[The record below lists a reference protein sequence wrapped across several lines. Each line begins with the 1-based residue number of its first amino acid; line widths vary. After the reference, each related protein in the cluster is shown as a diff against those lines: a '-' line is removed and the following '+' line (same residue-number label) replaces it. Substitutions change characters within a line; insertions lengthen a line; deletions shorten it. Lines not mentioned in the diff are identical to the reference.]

1 MKKRDN
7 ETSIIRHLFSHPGL
21 TRTEIADQLR
31 FRKNT
36 VGIAC
41 EALIAKK
48 IVKEDPPHTRRNT
61 RLFLDE
67 NTFISI
73 GVEHRVDSMRIVL
86 MNTTR
91 KVVFSC
97 IEPLEDTSQKK
108 RVQRIRDCLHK
119 AVQSGSIPTENIVG
133 VGFSDFIPHDI
144 GTGLKTKSVWMPEW
158 GDLNIR
164 ALLEEDLRFPVT
176 IMRCTD
182 AFSHAESV
190 FGACQAEK
198 AFCVVQLDQGIGLS
212 VFKNGTYLTGT
223 TDIFGELGHTVYR
236 EDGEICKC
244 GNRGCLE
251 TFAGVGAIIQKVE
264 ENIGRGLYFS
274 SRDGS
279 GSVTIDDIVR
289 NAHEGNKLAR
299 LVLTDAAKAVG
310 DTIANMINMLGIM
323 RIQLYGELAKAGDIL
338 LLQVTNSIRKHCI
351 YPLNQDTQVRI
362 TELDQ
367 YASAIG
373 AAYIVLENYFES
385 M

>member
-1 MKKRDN
+1 MKKSDN

-21 TRTEIADQLR
+21 TRTEIADQLQV
-31 FRKNT
+31 RKNT
-36 VGIAC
+36 VGIVC

-48 IVKEDPPHTRRNT
+48 IIKEDPPNTRRNT

-67 NTFISI
+67 NTFFSI
-73 GVEHRVDSMRIVL
+73 GVEHRVDSIRIVV
-86 MNTTR
+86 MNTHR
-91 KVVFSC
+91 KVVFSRT
-97 IEPLEDTSQKK
+97 EPLEDTSQQK
-108 RVQRIRDCLHK
+108 RVQRIRDCLRK
-119 AVQSGSIPTENIVG
+119 AVEAASVPYENIVG

-164 ALLEEDLRFPVT
+164 AFLEEDLRFPVT
-176 IMRCTD
+176 SMRCTD
-182 AFSHAESV
+182 AFSLAEHV
-190 FGACQAEK
+190 FGACQAEN

-212 VFKNGTYLTGT
+212 VFKNGAYLTGT

-251 TFAGVGAIIQKVE
+251 TFAGVGAIIKKVE

-279 GSVTIDDIVR
+279 ASVTIDDIVR

-310 DTIANMINMLGIM
+310 DTIANMINMLGIL
-323 RIQLYGELAKAGDIL
+323 RIQLYGELAKAGEIL
-338 LLQVTNSIRKHCI
+338 LQQVTNSIRKHCI
-351 YPLNQDTQVRI
+351 YPLNQDAQIRI
-362 TELDQ
+362 TELDE
-367 YASAIG
+367 YASAVG
-373 AAYIVLENYFES
+373 AACIVLESHLES
-385 M
+385 I